1 MEKKEIKISER
12 TQKMLNNLSEIREL
26 FNEEYKNTP
35 HYEDAETIEIDFTA
49 HLADLCDDITAL
61 MGYNTRMNLNL

>member
-1 MEKKEIKISER
+1 
-12 TQKMLNNLSEIREL
+12 MLNNLNEIREL
-26 FNEEYKNTP
+26 FNEEYVNTP

-61 MGYNTRMNLNL
+61 MGYNVRMDLNL

>member
-12 TQKMLNNLSEIREL
+12 TKKMLNNLNEIREL
-26 FNEEYKNTP
+26 FNEEYVNTP
-35 HYEDAETIEIDFTA
+35 HYEDAGTIEIDFTA

-61 MGYNTRMNLNL
+61 MGYNVRMTVV